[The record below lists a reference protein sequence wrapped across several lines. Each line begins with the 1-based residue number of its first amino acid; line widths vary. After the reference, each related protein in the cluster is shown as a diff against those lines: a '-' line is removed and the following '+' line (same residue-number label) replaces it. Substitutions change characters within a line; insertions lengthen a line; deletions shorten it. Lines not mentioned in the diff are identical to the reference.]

1 MTDVEKEQELLL
13 AAVRDYAAAG
23 ERIQRAR
30 ADAEQQRRA
39 SRTEAVQRARA
50 NGLTPAQIRAITG
63 WSSETVRQALNPA
76 AYDQA
81 TRARTQRRKASRVHH
96 PTEDDR

>member
-1 MTDVEKEQELLL
+1 MTDFQREQELLL
-13 AAVRDYAAAG
+13 AAARDYAAAG

-30 ADAEQQRRA
+30 AAAEQTRRA
-39 SRTEAVQRARA
+39 ARTTAVQRARA
-50 NGLTPAQIRAITG
+50 NGLTSAQIRAITG

-96 PTEDDR
+96 PTGDDQ